1 MKFFLLNFFLKK
13 SKRKVKAKD
22 AILHFLGQRN
32 EGLRWRPRHSET
44 MKGAEASDML
54 RGAGNKHRSEDSRI
68 GQPPKEL
75 LFEFI
80 EKEEATW

>member
-1 MKFFLLNFFLKK
+1 MILSLSQRDVVRDIFLC
-13 SKRKVKAKD
+13 
-22 AILHFLGQRN
+22 FLGQRK
-32 EGLRWRPRHSET
+32 EGLWWRPRHLET
-44 MKGAEASDML
+44 MKGAEAGDTL

-68 GQPPKEL
+68 GQPLLEL

>member
-1 MKFFLLNFFLKK
+1 
-13 SKRKVKAKD
+13 
-22 AILHFLGQRN
+22 
-32 EGLRWRPRHSET
+32 

-80 EKEEATW
+80 EKEETTW